1 MLKELDSSKLME
13 VNGGHSSI
21 ATDLGYL
28 FGRYVKSVRSPQGQA
43 WAREMNREH
52 YGY

>member
-13 VNGGHSSI
+13 VNGGHSGGWW
-21 ATDLGYL
+21 AGYL
-28 FGRYVKSVRSPQGQA
+28 FGRYVKSVRSPEGQA
-43 WAREMNREH
+43 WAREMNRQH